1 MALTYAEAIQSHVK
15 GARLVA
21 IAGGSRAAGLAA
33 DYGVTAEPTIEALLA
48 RPDIDAVILTTPD
61 QVHHPET
68 LQAAAAG
75 KHVLVEKPMAPS
87 VAQCR
92 EMIAACE
99 TAGVKLA
106 VVKTERYRRLTKQA
120 KQLIEAGRIG
130 SIRML
135 RTVSC
140 FPVSLGQEILES
152 RPWYSD
158 PAGGGLFMS
167 MASHNADMLLWLNG
181 VRVIQ
186 VFAHVTT
193 FSDINLRSAGD
204 ERSVRRSA
212 GDEGSVRRSAGDE
225 GSVRRSAGDEGSVRP
240 AQSVMAQLRF
250 ENGSMGQMLISAEM
264 PPPSLRSSEVR
275 FEVTGSQGILDF
287 ENYEFLDLGTATGW
301 ERVFTPQR
309 FDYLAEPKSPIRL
322 EPHIGVVQEFV
333 NSILEDRPPQVS
345 GADGLAAVEI
355 CEACLRSARS
365 GQAVSLPWED

>member
-1 MALTYAEAIQSHVK
+1 MALTYAEAIQSHVT

-21 IAGGSRAAGLAA
+21 IAGGSRTPGLAA
-33 DYGVTAEPTIEALLA
+33 DYGVSAEPAIEALLA

-92 EMIAACE
+92 EMIAACQA
-99 TAGVKLA
+99 AGVNLA

-120 KQLIEAGRIG
+120 KQLIEAGQIG

-140 FPVSLGQEILES
+140 FPISLGQEILES
-152 RPWYSD
+152 RPWYGD

-181 VRVIQ
+181 GRVVQ
-186 VFAHVTT
+186 VFAQATT
-193 FSDINLRSAGD
+193 FSDINL
-204 ERSVRRSA
+204 
-212 GDEGSVRRSAGDE
+212 
-225 GSVRRSAGDEGSVRP
+225 P

-250 ENGSMGQMLISAEM
+250 ENGSMGQMLISSEM

-275 FEVTGSQGILDF
+275 FEVIGSQGILDF
-287 ENYEFLDLGTATGW
+287 ENYEFLDLGMATGW

-355 CEACLRSARS
+355 CEACLRSAQS
-365 GQAVSLPWED
+365 GQAVSLPWEV

>member
-1 MALTYAEAIQSHVK
+1 MSKLNSVNLGLIGSGYMALTYAEAIHSHVK
-15 GARLVA
+15 GGHLVA

-92 EMIAACE
+92 EMIAACRA
-99 TAGVKLA
+99 AGVKLA
-106 VVKTERYRRLTKQA
+106 VVKTERYRRLTRQA
-120 KQLIEAGRIG
+120 KQLIEAGQIG

-140 FPVSLGQEILES
+140 FPISLGQEILES
-152 RPWYSD
+152 RPWYGD

-181 VRVIQ
+181 VRVVQ
-186 VFAHVTT
+186 VFAQGTT
-193 FSDINLRSAGD
+193 FSDISL
-204 ERSVRRSA
+204 
-212 GDEGSVRRSAGDE
+212 
-225 GSVRRSAGDEGSVRP
+225 P

-275 FEVTGSQGILDF
+275 FEVIGSQGMLDF
-287 ENYEFLDLGTATGW
+287 ENYEFLDLGKGTGW
-301 ERVFTPQR
+301 ERLFIPER